1 MENEN
6 VITCGGFGPKDTG
19 ESGARHLALTLWGS
33 KDDSNVRLQIAD
45 IHKPLMR
52 DVPLVFQDLLEIA
65 AYVYCADQALTR
77 GGLDVDSL
85 GSHWRRLLRF
95 HIPVR
100 CPDVWRS
107 ADILKVLTSTLE
119 FLSDDVFEFTFYPA
133 QGAPPFQQ
141 YLQLTDTASRSTRPS
156 QVVMYSGGLDSLAGA
171 VQESIIEK
179 NRIVL
184 VNHRPTPKLN
194 NRLRDLEKLLAGK
207 AGSFSPAHIPVRI
220 NKSSKLNRDY
230 TQRTRSFLYVC
241 LGATVA
247 RMLGLS
253 SVRFYENGV
262 VSMNLPTCPQV
273 IGARATRTTHP
284 RVIQGFQDLLT
295 MIAGEAFTVENPY
308 IWHTKGDLIEHL
320 IKAGCGDL
328 IGPSTSCAHTWT
340 RTKEHSHCG
349 TCSQCIDRRIAVVA
363 ANADALDP
371 IEQYDRD
378 VFTDSF
384 PKHEDKT
391 MLATYVAR
399 ASSVGNLHDIADFF
413 TEFPEVARCL
423 RYLRLDVTS
432 AADRVFG
439 LYKKHAHEVSRAI
452 KAMLARNVDA
462 IFNRTLPGDCLLRI
476 VYETGS
482 VVCIPAVSPPPVTI
496 APEAPGPPF
505 RLRQFRGNWEIV
517 FDGER
522 ASIGHE
528 KGLSLVE
535 YLLKN
540 PPKQPI
546 HVCDIEA
553 EVCDVKADKKGIPVI
568 EDPETGETITLGRH
582 TRLQERNLSLD
593 DQDGARRLWQ
603 IRRKYA
609 AVEDDSDANETE
621 RREARQL
628 VEQIDEHLSKTVAS
642 QKNNATKAYDRVRQA
657 ITRLMKNLTSFQDNK
672 GKGNGVYH
680 AFADHLQKHLIDPSS
695 RYSGT
700 RSSRIRTQVAQTF
713 TYEPPDGVSWSD

>member
-1 MENEN
+1 MQNEN
-6 VITCGGFGPKDTG
+6 VIACGGSGPPDAG

-33 KDDSNVRLQIAD
+33 KDESNVRLRIAD

-52 DVPLVFQDLLEIA
+52 DVPAVFQDLLEIA

-77 GGLDVDSL
+77 GGLDVDTL
-85 GSHWRRLLRF
+85 GSRWRRLLRF

-107 ADILKVLTSTLE
+107 AEVGQVLTQTLE
-119 FLSDDVFEFTFYPA
+119 FLSDDVLEFTFYPA
-133 QGAPPFQQ
+133 HGAPAFQQ
-141 YLQLTDTASRSTRPS
+141 YLQLSDAGPNSARPN

-171 VQESIIEK
+171 VQESVVEK

-184 VNHRPTPKLN
+184 VNHRPTAKLN
-194 NRLRDLEKLLAGK
+194 NRIRALEQLLAAK
-207 AGSFSPAHIPVRI
+207 AGAFNPIHIPVRI

-295 MIAGEAFTVENPY
+295 LIAGEPFAVENPF
-308 IWHTKGDLIEHL
+308 IWYTKGDLIEHL
-320 IKAGCGDL
+320 IKAGCGEL

-349 TCSQCIDRRIAVVA
+349 TCSQCIDRRIAIVA
-363 ANADALDP
+363 ANAEALDP
-371 IEQYDRD
+371 IEQYDRN

-384 PKHEDKT
+384 PNHEDKT

-399 ASSVGNLHDIADFF
+399 ASSVGNLHDIADLFS
-413 TEFPEVARCL
+413 EFPEVARCL
-423 RYLRLDVTS
+423 RHLRLDVTS
-432 AADRVFG
+432 AADRVFE
-439 LYKKHAHEVSRAI
+439 LYKKHAQEVSRAI
-452 KAMLARNVDA
+452 KTMLARHVDD

-482 VVCIPAVSPPPVTI
+482 VVCVPAVSPPPAAVAT
-496 APEAPGPPF
+496 EDPGPRY

-540 PPKQPI
+540 PPKEPV

-553 EVCDVKADKKGIPVI
+553 EVSDVKTNKNGMAEIV
-568 EDPETGETITLGRH
+568 DPETGEKITLGRNA
-582 TRLQERNLSLD
+582 RLQERNLSMD
-593 DQDGARRLWQ
+593 ESDGVRRLWQ

-609 AVEDDSDANETE
+609 AVEDDPDASEIE
-621 RREARQL
+621 RREASRI
-628 VEQIDEHLSKTVAS
+628 VEQIDEHLSKAVVAQTS
-642 QKNNATKAYDRVRQA
+642 NAAKAYDRVRQA
-657 ITRLMKNLTSFQDNK
+657 ITRLVKNLTAFQDNQ
-672 GKGNGVYH
+672 GNGNGVYH
-680 AFADHLQKHLIDPSS
+680 AFAEHLQKYLIEPSS
-695 RYSGT
+695 RYSGS
-700 RSSRIRTQVAQTF
+700 RSSRTRAQVAQTF
-713 TYEPPDGVSWSD
+713 TYEPPDGVTWSD